1 VDLENAL
8 MGHPG
13 VREAAVIGVAH
24 PKWQERPLAVVVTK
38 EGTELQAEDLRSF
51 LASKFAKW
59 QLPDAFVFASE
70 LPHTSV
76 GKLLKAKLRE
86 QYADWKWE

>member
-1 VDLENAL
+1 V
-8 MGHPG
+8 
-13 VREAAVIGVAH
+13 
-24 PKWQERPLAVVVTK
+24 
-38 EGTELQAEDLRSF
+38 QAEDLRAF

-59 QLPDAFVFASE
+59 PLPDAFVFASE

-86 QYADWKWE
+86 QYADWQWE

>member
-1 VDLENAL
+1 MV
-8 MGHPG
+8 
-13 VREAAVIGVAH
+13 VA
-24 PKWQERPLAVVVTK
+24 K
-38 EGTELQAEDLRSF
+38 EGTELQAEDLRVF

-70 LPHTSV
+70 LPHTSL

-86 QYADWKWE
+86 QYANWKWE

>member
-1 VDLENAL
+1 VD
-8 MGHPG
+8 
-13 VREAAVIGVAH
+13 
-24 PKWQERPLAVVVTK
+24 
-38 EGTELQAEDLRSF
+38 EGGEQVQAEELRVF
-51 LASKFAKW
+51 LASKFVKW
-59 QLPDAFVFASE
+59 QLQDAFVFASE

>member
-1 VDLENAL
+1 
-8 MGHPG
+8 
-13 VREAAVIGVAH
+13 
-24 PKWQERPLAVVVTK
+24 VVVVVVAK
-38 EGTELQAEDLRSF
+38 EGTELQAGGLRAF

-86 QYADWKWE
+86 QYANWQWEYASLRSEVLQTTGKKS

>member
-1 VDLENAL
+1 MRQVAA
-8 MGHPG
+8 G
-13 VREAAVIGVAH
+13 VNGCAGESDFYGRSVGGGAATG
-24 PKWQERPLAVVVTK
+24 RGRVVV
-38 EGTELQAEDLRSF
+38 GCAQVQAEGLRVF

-86 QYADWKWE
+86 QYANWQWE